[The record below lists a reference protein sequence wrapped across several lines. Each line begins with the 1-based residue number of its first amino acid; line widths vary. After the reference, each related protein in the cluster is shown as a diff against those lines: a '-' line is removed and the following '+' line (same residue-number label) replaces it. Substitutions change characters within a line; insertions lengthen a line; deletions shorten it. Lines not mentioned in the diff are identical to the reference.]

1 MSAITKEEL
10 ITLIGDNVKLSTE
23 QLAEKIKGSMMDELN
38 AKIEAL
44 TKVQENKM
52 KGGYAEQLVE
62 DKEKKEGKW
71 ESFGEQL
78 QAVKKA
84 YAPENKE
91 VDSRLIDIKAVSGS
105 NEGIGAEGGFFVSPE
120 FSTEI
125 LQNMHEKSVIA
136 NDCRHIQ
143 ITGNDITINAINETS
158 RATGSRW
165 GGIRGYWVAEGG
177 DITKSKVA
185 LRQIRLKLNKM
196 GALNYT
202 TEELLED
209 QGALTSITTQA
220 VGEEFAF
227 MLDDAI
233 LNGTGAGQPLGV
245 RNSASL
251 KSVAK
256 DTGQTAA
263 TVTADNIMNMY
274 NAIPAANRVKAKW
287 YLIQDVEP
295 WIWKLNLKIGT
306 AGVPLFMPP
315 TGLVSVQSGTL
326 FGRPLQVVEQCQ
338 TLGNE
343 GDILLLDLSQYLI
356 IEKAG
361 GIKSASSIHVRFV
374 NDEQTFRFTYRV
386 DGQPMWNSTLTAFN
400 SGETRSPYVTLAVRA

>member
-1 MSAITKEEL
+1 MTKEEL
-10 ITLIGDNVKLSTE
+10 LTLINKNSAEMLDKVKDSWMDIFNEKLEKLS
-23 QLAEKIKGSMMDELN
+23 
-38 AKIEAL
+38 
-44 TKVQENKM
+44 KVEDNKM
-52 KGGYAEQLVE
+52 KGGYTEQLVE
-62 DKEKKEGKW
+62 DKIKKEGKW

-84 YAPENKE
+84 YAPEYKE
-91 VDSRLIDIKAVSGS
+91 VDSRLIDIKAISGS
-105 NEGIGAEGGFFVSPE
+105 NEGIGAEGGFFVAPE
-120 FSTEI
+120 FSAEI

-143 ITGNDITINAINETS
+143 ISGNSIVINAINETS

-165 GGIRGYWVAEGG
+165 GGVRGYWVAEGG
-177 DITKSKVA
+177 DLTKSKVS
-185 LRQIRLKLNKM
+185 LRRIELKLNKM
-196 GALNYT
+196 GALNYS

-209 QGALTSITTQA
+209 QSALTSITTQA

-251 KSVAK
+251 KSTDK
-256 DTGQTAA
+256 DSGQTAA
-263 TVTADNIMNMY
+263 TFTADNVMNMY
-274 NAIPAANRVKAKW
+274 NNMPAANRTKAKW

-315 TGLVSVQSGTL
+315 TGLISVPSGTL

-338 TLGNE
+338 TLGSE

-356 IEKAG
+356 IEKTG

-386 DGQPMWNSTLTAFN
+386 DGQPMWNSTLTAYN
-400 SGETRSPYVTLAVRA
+400 SGATRSPYVTLAVRA